1 MRKTRNS
8 DRTRLLEYDGPLGQ
22 VLHND
27 ESFFASK
34 YGIRVGTYDTFR
46 EAILALLEDGG
57 EKVRFGQFRVV
68 VGEAEMIY
76 DGESEM
82 EARRQYRDFVI
93 LSTGESVALFRD
105 YEVIR
110 VYQPA

>member
-22 VLHND
+22 VLQND

-34 YGIRVGTYDTFR
+34 YGIRVGTYETFR
-46 EAILALLEDGG
+46 GAILALLEDGG
-57 EKVRFGQFRVV
+57 EKVRFEQYRVV
-68 VGEAEMIY
+68 VGETEIIY

-82 EARRQYRDFVI
+82 EASRQYRDFVI
-93 LSTGESVALFRD
+93 LSTGESVALFKD

-110 VYQPA
+110 AYQPA